1 MRKWGY
7 VFANEWMKLIHRRRF
22 WITLLL
28 AVLMSIALS
37 GTLYQWEKENVSGN
51 LIVEMKQRIEMYEQ
65 NLREKKKELSE
76 GTSEEANL
84 SDLKN
89 QIQLEEEI
97 LEGLKKKLH
106 RMQQLKSSDWDQL
119 TKSDLMK
126 LKQTMEKYQ
135 TDSQKE
141 ISEANRESQW
151 QKYRAQQM
159 ELQYHLE
166 RDIPP
171 LLPGELTAWKAMNQL
186 MPLASGLFLPMLLV
200 ILVADMVSGETSS
213 GTMKLLLVRPVSRV
227 KILLG
232 KWAVSLTAT
241 ALLSLCF
248 FATMLAVHLLLY
260 NPDGANQPHFV
271 NVDYIFGM
279 GKEAQIVPIPLFEE
293 ALLIPEWQ
301 YIMGSMLLTVFAMMA
316 VASITFL
323 CSTVFKSP
331 MISSGVAL
339 AMVILGQTLLQQ
351 VQNGKWMFWLFS
363 VHLNPGSNWSGELSA
378 AMDASLPL
386 TTGIVVLT
394 IWIGVTLLA
403 SLLYFRKKDILNA

>member
-1 MRKWGY
+1 
-7 VFANEWMKLIHRRRF
+7 
-22 WITLLL
+22 
-28 AVLMSIALS
+28 
-37 GTLYQWEKENVSGN
+37 
-51 LIVEMKQRIEMYEQ
+51 
-65 NLREKKKELSE
+65 
-76 GTSEEANL
+76 
-84 SDLKN
+84 
-89 QIQLEEEI
+89 
-97 LEGLKKKLH
+97 
-106 RMQQLKSSDWDQL
+106 
-119 TKSDLMK
+119 
-126 LKQTMEKYQ
+126 
-135 TDSQKE
+135 
-141 ISEANRESQW
+141 
-151 QKYRAQQM
+151 
-159 ELQYHLE
+159 
-166 RDIPP
+166 
-171 LLPGELTAWKAMNQL
+171 
-186 MPLASGLFLPMLLV
+186 
-200 ILVADMVSGETSS
+200 
-213 GTMKLLLVRPVSRV
+213 
-227 KILLG
+227 
-232 KWAVSLTAT
+232 
-241 ALLSLCF
+241 
-248 FATMLAVHLLLY
+248 MLAVHLLLY